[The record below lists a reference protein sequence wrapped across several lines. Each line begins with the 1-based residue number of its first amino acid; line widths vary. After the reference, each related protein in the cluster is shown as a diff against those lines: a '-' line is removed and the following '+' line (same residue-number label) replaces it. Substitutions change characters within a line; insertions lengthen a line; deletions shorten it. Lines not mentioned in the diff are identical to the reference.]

1 MSGHRLDHFLH
12 AASIAIVGASDKG
25 LYPAGILSDLL
36 RYGYPGRI
44 YPVNPRRESVLGLPC
59 HPSLSALPE
68 TPELVVVVAPRQAV
82 LAVVD
87 ECRSLGAPA
96 VLIVTAGFAESDEE
110 GRLLETQLR
119 AAIAD
124 GGPAVVGPNCAGLAN
139 VPGRVI
145 ATRLPAP
152 PLTGG
157 AGFVSA
163 SGALMMALQGVFA
176 DLRLG
181 VSHLISLG
189 NQVDV
194 TLTECLEYLVQD
206 AQTQVIGAFVEGLDD
221 GRRFL
226 AAAQA
231 ARRAGKPLVVVKS
244 GRTAAGQQAAATHTA
259 ALAGSGRVFEAA
271 CRQAGAVVAADM
283 AELAR
288 TLQLFTAWSGRLPQG
303 RRLALVT
310 QSGGMGSLTADLATL
325 AGFELPAFAP
335 ETQTALRAM
344 PYLLAF
350 EEYGNPA
357 DVRGAGAVGQEAA
370 ATLLPFLDD
379 PQVDAAVLLL
389 AKSAVAERELATA
402 QALAELHRSGGKPF
416 CIVWVGQRLP
426 AVSEQSAEPL
436 RILAEAGVPVFDQP
450 GDCLQALRHVVD
462 WTMRAADWAQAASRT
477 DAAPAPAARRAAP
490 PGEPRLLRY
499 AESEQLLAAYGIR
512 LAPARVVKTALE
524 AAAAA
529 PALNGPVAVKLLSPA
544 HSHKSDAGL
553 LRLGLTEPPAVE
565 AAARDLLA
573 RAGGAPVEGI
583 LVQRMAPPGVEA
595 LVGVEMDAQFGPAL
609 ACGPGG
615 VLVEL
620 LDEVALGLGLLDQRE
635 ARALIERTR
644 LGRLLAGVRGRPAAH
659 AQALIELLMALS
671 RLAVENEQSAHGGAL
686 VSLDMNPVIVH
697 EKGLSLV
704 DVRIHWRGAP
714 PGQEGGV

>member
-25 LYPAGILSDLL
+25 LYPAGILTDLL
-36 RYGYPGRI
+36 RYGYPGRV

-59 HPSLSALPE
+59 YPALSALPE
-68 TPELVVVVAPRQAV
+68 VPELVVIVVPRRAV

-110 GRLLETQLR
+110 GRLLEAQLR
-119 AAIAD
+119 ASLAN

-139 VPGRVI
+139 LPGRVI

-152 PLTGG
+152 PLAGG

-181 VSHLISLG
+181 LSSLISLG
-189 NQVDV
+189 NQADV
-194 TLTECLEYLVQD
+194 TLAECLEYLAQD
-206 AQTQVIGAFVEGLDD
+206 PETQVIGAFVEGLDD
-221 GRRFL
+221 GRRFM

-244 GRTAAGQQAAATHTA
+244 GRTAAGQRAAATHTA
-259 ALAGSGRVFEAA
+259 ALAGSGRVFMAA
-271 CRQAGAVVAADM
+271 CRQAGAVVAQDM

-288 TLQLFTAWSGRLPQG
+288 TLHLFTAWAGRLPRG

-325 AGFELPAFAP
+325 AGFELPSFASK
-335 ETQTALRAM
+335 TQEALRAM
-344 PYLLAF
+344 PHLLAF
-350 EEYGNPA
+350 DEFGNPA
-357 DVRGAGAVGQEAA
+357 DVRGAGAVGPEAA
-370 ATLLPFLDD
+370 ATLMPFLDD

-402 QALAELHRSGGKPF
+402 HALAELHRSGGKPF
-416 CIVWVGQRLP
+416 CVVWAGQRLP
-426 AVSEQSAEPL
+426 AVDKQSAEPL
-436 RILAEAGVPVFDQP
+436 RILAEAGMPVFDQP
-450 GDCLQALRHVVD
+450 GDCLQSLRHVVD
-462 WTMRAADWAQAASRT
+462 WAVGWSQATLQAH
-477 DAAPAPAARRAAP
+477 AAP
-490 PGEPRLLRY
+490 PPPRALRPAPPEAPRLLSY
-499 AESEQLLAAYGIR
+499 TESERLLAAYAIR
-512 LAPARVVKTALE
+512 LAPARVAASADEVAD
-524 AAAAA
+524 AAAA
-529 PALNGPVAVKLLSPA
+529 LEGSVAVKLLSPA

-553 LRLGLTEPPAVE
+553 LRLGLAEPQE
-565 AAARDLLA
+565 AAVAARELLA
-573 RAGGAPVEGI
+573 RAGGAPIEGI

-595 LVGVEMDAQFGPAL
+595 LVGVEMDAQFGPVL

-620 LDEVALGLGLLDQRE
+620 LDEVALALGLLDDE
-635 ARALIERTR
+635 AALALIERTR
-644 LGRLLAGVRGRPAAH
+644 LGRLLAGVRGRPAADVR
-659 AQALIELLMALS
+659 ALAELLAALS
-671 RLAVENEQSAHGGAL
+671 RLAAESEQGAHGGAL

-697 EKGLSLV
+697 ESGLSPV
-704 DVRIHWRGAP
+704 DVRIQWRGALSV
-714 PGQEGGV
+714 QEGGV